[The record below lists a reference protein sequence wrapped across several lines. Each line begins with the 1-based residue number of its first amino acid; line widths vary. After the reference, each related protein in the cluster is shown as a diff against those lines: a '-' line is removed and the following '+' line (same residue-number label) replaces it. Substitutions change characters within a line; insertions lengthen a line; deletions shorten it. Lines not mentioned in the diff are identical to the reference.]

1 MPTRETSLE
10 ISTFCSKSNLKI
22 IPESVG
28 KKIKQLLNAKKIDLV
43 YNPNL
48 KNFSKEKNEFATFP
62 QLKLL
67 LQDLYLTLS

>member
-1 MPTRETSLE
+1 MTNSEKSPQVLPS
-10 ISTFCSKSNLKI
+10 CSKSNLKI

-28 KKIKQLLNAKKIDLV
+28 KKIKQVLNAKKIDLV

-48 KNFSKEKNEFATFP
+48 KNFSKERNEFATFP

>member
-1 MPTRETSLE
+1 MTSSNTLP
-10 ISTFCSKSNLKI
+10 SSSSCSKSNLKI

-67 LQDLYLTLS
+67 LQDLYSALS

>member
-1 MPTRETSLE
+1 MTNPQKSPQVLL
-10 ISTFCSKSNLKI
+10 SCSKSNLKI

-28 KKIKQLLNAKKIDLV
+28 KKIKQVLNAKKIDLV

-67 LQDLYLTLS
+67 LQDLYSALS